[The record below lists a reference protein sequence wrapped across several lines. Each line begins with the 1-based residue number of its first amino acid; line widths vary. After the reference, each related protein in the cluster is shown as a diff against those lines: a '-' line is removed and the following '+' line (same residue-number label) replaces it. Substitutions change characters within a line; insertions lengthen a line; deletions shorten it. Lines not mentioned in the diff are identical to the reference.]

1 MDSRVLPATYVCGLT
16 SLLFQSQL
24 PLGNIVV
31 TRKKNC
37 LLSKYF
43 LVLDKVNGVSA
54 TDRKPLLQETV
65 VEMRVRGKVDGL
77 ASYTE

>member
-1 MDSRVLPATYVCGLT
+1 M
-16 SLLFQSQL
+16 SQE
-24 PLGNIVV
+24 
-31 TRKKNC
+31 KKNC

-54 TDRKPLLQETV
+54 TDRKPLLQEMV